1 MTPYERHLWYDYLRS
16 CPRKFQRQKAIG
28 PYIVILEAQD
38 AEAVLLQIMR
48 ASFIVQ
54 VRIFFSMLL
63 TIKLDDETRSIADE
77 IDDIW
82 ADGLLPLEFSWTRP
96 QIVIP

>member
-1 MTPYERHLWYDYLRS
+1 MFD
-16 CPRKFQRQKAIG
+16 CPANALEMRA
-28 PYIVILEAQD
+28 YIVIPEAQD